1 MVKDNRSIDVIKDL
15 NLDVKFGEI
24 FGIIG
29 VDSNWQSEFVEL
41 LTSIRKCCGDE
52 ILFDEESIKN
62 LSSKKVIIII

>member
-29 VDSNWQSEFVEL
+29 VDSN
-41 LTSIRKCCGDE
+41 
-52 ILFDEESIKN
+52 
-62 LSSKKVIIII
+62 

>member
-29 VDSNWQSEFVEL
+29 VDTNWQSEFVEL

-52 ILFDEESIKN
+52 IYYLM
-62 LSSKKVIIII
+62 KKVLKIYYQRRS